1 MSIEGRIESLTR
13 KHKDLHDRIEAL
25 EAEHAPDEYIQ
36 KLKKEKLALKD
47 ELHKLE
53 LDQAS

>member
-25 EAEHAPDEYIQ
+25 EAEHAPDNFIAN
-36 KLKKEKLALKD
+36 LKREKLHIKD
-47 ELHKLE
+47 ELAKLKSE
-53 LDQAS
+53 RMQ